1 MKTFKLQII
10 TPDKILYD
18 DNAEQVIVRTSE
30 GDVGIL
36 AGHENYAA
44 ILPSGVL
51 KLTADGKEIY
61 AAIASGFIKVNYN
74 KDVKIIASAAEWG
87 KDIDIIWAKKSKED
101 ALNKIK
107 YAETK
112 SQMTRAELKL
122 KRAANRIKV
131 SELYGK

>member
-74 KDVKIIASAAEWG
+74 KDVKIIASAAESG

-122 KRAANRIKV
+122 KRAVNRIKV